1 MPALSL
7 YQQRRRAGQCV
18 DCGKAAPGKACRC
31 PKHALAERKRD
42 KVRRLALAAAGTC
55 QRCRKLPAVQGG
67 ICNGCRKKLPTL
79 PSSKRP
85 NVTHA
90 KRAAR
95 WECKACGENMPS
107 DLFKNC
113 ETCRKDAADATKAKR
128 MELFAQGLCRC
139 GRKLAKND
147 PATTDIQ
154 GRPLRKLPRIATRC
168 AVCRT
173 RRRRTR
179 ATTPDKLKIEAR
191 IAAMAEHADEDIAA

>member
-31 PKHALAERKRD
+31 PKHALAERKRA

-67 ICNGCRKKLPTL
+67 ICGGCRKNLKSL
-79 PSSKRP
+79 PSSKKP

-90 KRAAR
+90 QRA
-95 WECKACGENMPS
+95 KAWRCRACDEPMPS

-113 ETCRKDAADATKAKR
+113 AGCRKDASDTRKNERLALLAK
-128 MELFAQGLCRC
+128 GLCMC
-139 GRKLAKND
+139 GRKLAKNS
-147 PATTDIQ
+147 PKATDVD
-154 GRPLRKLPRIATRC
+154 GRRLGRKLPRIASRC
-168 AVCRT
+168 AICRT
-173 RRRRTR
+173 RRRKSGR
-179 ATTPDKLKIEAR
+179 ARNEGAS
-191 IAAMAEHADEDIAA
+191 